1 MKAIDG
7 ATSKFLRA
15 LLRRAKCCIYE
26 ETLGG
31 NRHSFPLTQTFQRC
45 WEAGCLS
52 AKFCITGNDLLA
64 GKVLVITVEVIQCRD
79 LPIPSFCLI
88 VFEASLFQSFIL
100 DLFLLLFLFLFYFF
114 RSLPVFVL
122 FLQFQALS
130 PKLSF
135 PSFPFLFELP
145 FVSSLLHSPSLA
157 PFYLFT

>member
-1 MKAIDG
+1 M
-7 ATSKFLRA
+7 
-15 LLRRAKCCIYE
+15 
-26 ETLGG
+26 
-31 NRHSFPLTQTFQRC
+31 
-45 WEAGCLS
+45 S